1 MSNNISWSANAN
13 YEQLSDSHVKKE
25 SKTTKTKSKKDDKVD
40 KFIEVDINL
49 LEKVISNFEE
59 SYKTKPDKKVYDGLV
74 MLESVLTNLN

>member
-13 YEQLSDSHVKKE
+13 YEQFSDSYVKKE

-40 KFIEVDINL
+40 KFIEVDIKL

-74 MLESVLTNLN
+74 MLESILTNLN

>member
-1 MSNNISWSANAN
+1 MIRLIIL
-13 YEQLSDSHVKKE
+13 Y
-25 SKTTKTKSKKDDKVD
+25 
-40 KFIEVDINL
+40 EVDIKL

>member
-25 SKTTKTKSKKDDKVD
+25 SETTKTKSKKDDKVD
-40 KFIEVDINL
+40 KFIEVDIKL

>member
-74 MLESVLTNLN
+74 MLESILTNLN

>member
-25 SKTTKTKSKKDDKVD
+25 SETTKTKSKKYDKVD
-40 KFIEVDINL
+40 KFIEVDIKL